1 MKKLSLLLLLLISV
15 FTAAAQKKQI
25 DTLRLALSNAK
36 TDTMRYQALRKL
48 DSTYYLFNPDSSIIF
63 AQQGYLLAKKNNW
76 VLNQSKCLN
85 GMANAY
91 SSLGDYVKS
100 ISFYFKALRIGG
112 ELNDLFEM
120 SLINDNIGATYI
132 QAQDYRK
139 ALPYLRLGLKQ
150 SNTFALSHK
159 LLFIHKHLRAIIY
172 LNLGECYLDMHRADS
187 AGYYLNI
194 CYDDSKKLNLTNL
207 IGSVQRDMGEVE
219 AGKENKSGALQFF
232 RQAVINDKAI
242 DDGEDMSIAYL
253 STANL
258 YHKYKQQDSAE
269 YYAQKALETAAAG
282 KYEQDV
288 LNAGKA
294 LYTFYDEDN
303 NLPQAYKYFKITT
316 AANDSLYSQD
326 KVKQLLSLD
335 FDEKQRQED
344 IEAAKTENRNTVRFY
359 VLLAGLAVLLLLVI
373 IFWFANK
380 QRKKAYNLLQR
391 QKQETDLQRTKV
403 EHTLGEL
410 KATQTQ
416 LVESYNSISVLSQI
430 GKEITSTLNLD
441 TILNTVY
448 EKVNELMEASV
459 FGIGIFISDEDS
471 IDYRMAIEDGRRYTP
486 YRRKMDNKNQLPV
499 WCIENNKE
507 VFINNVQKE
516 YINYI
521 SEYAEVNHATLEDGS
536 KFKSPVSLIYL
547 PLTVEEKVI
556 GLITVQSFREDAYTH
571 QHLDILK
578 TLASYTSAALYNA
591 NSFETL
597 QATVNEL
604 QLTQKQLIQ
613 SEKMASLGE
622 LTAGIAHEI
631 QNPLNFVN
639 NFSDLNTELI
649 DEMEQELAKGDLAG
663 IKAISL
669 NIKENEK
676 KINMHGKRADSIVKG
691 MLQHSQ
697 SGSGKKEPANINTL
711 ANEYMRL
718 SYHGL
723 RAKDKSFNAELITH
737 FDPALPKINVVQQ
750 DIGRVL
756 LNLFNNAFYAVNQ
769 KAKTAG
775 ADYKPEVMVTTYAE
789 NGQVVIKVKDNG
801 IGIPDSIKEKIMQP
815 FFTTKPT
822 GEGTGLGLSLTYDM
836 VVKGHDGSISVDT
849 REGEFTEF
857 IIKLPSTDGINYKG

>member
-1 MKKLSLLLLLLISV
+1 MKKTTALTLLLFSL
-15 FTAAAQKKQI
+15 FTAAAQKKRI
-25 DTLRLALSNAK
+25 DTLRLALSKAK
-36 TDTMRYQALRKL
+36 TDTMRYEALRNL
-48 DSTYYLFNPDSSIIF
+48 GVAYYNPNPDSAIIF
-63 AQQGYLLAKKNNW
+63 GQQGYLLAKKNNW
-76 VLNQSKCLN
+76 ALNQVKCLN
-85 GMANAY
+85 NMANDY
-91 SSLGDYVKS
+91 GSLGDYVKS
-100 ISFYFKALRIGG
+100 LQFFFKALKIAR
-112 ELNDLFEM
+112 ELNDLYEM
-120 SLINDNIGATYI
+120 SVVNVNIGYSYI
-132 QAQDYRK
+132 LRQDYKK
-139 ALPYLRLGLKQ
+139 APPYLRLAQKQ
-150 SNTFALSHK
+150 FNTFALSHK
-159 LLFIHKHLRAIIY
+159 LLFKHKRSRAIIY
-172 LNLGECYLDMHRADS
+172 IIAGEFYLDTHQADS
-187 AGYYLNI
+187 AAYYLNI
-194 CYDDSKKLNLTNL
+194 CYDDSKKLNLTDVT
-207 IGSVQRDMGEVE
+207 GPVQRDLGEVE
-219 AGKENKSGALQFF
+219 AEKGNKSAALQFF
-232 RQAVINDKAI
+232 RQAVINDKAD
-242 DDGEDMSIAYL
+242 DDGENVSIAYL

-269 YYAQKALETAAAG
+269 YYAQKALEAAAAG
-282 KYEQDV
+282 KFEQDV
-288 LNAGKA
+288 LNAGKV

-303 NLPQAYKYFKITT
+303 NLLQAYKYFKITT
-316 AANDSLYSQD
+316 AAKDSLYSQD

-344 IEAAKTENRNTVRFY
+344 IEAAKTENRNAIRFY
-359 VLLAGLAVLLLLVI
+359 VLLAGLAVLLLLVV

-380 QRKKAYNLLQR
+380 QRKKAYHLLQR

-410 KATQTQ
+410 KATQTELIQ
-416 LVESYNSISVLSQI
+416 SYNSISVLSQI

-459 FGIGIFISDEDS
+459 FGIGIFIPEEES

-507 VFINNVQKE
+507 VFINNVRKE
-516 YINYI
+516 YTNYI
-521 SEYAEVNHATLEDGS
+521 SEYTEVDHVRLDDGS
-536 KFKSPVSLIYL
+536 RFKSPVSLIYL

-556 GLITVQSFREDAYTH
+556 GLITVQSFREGAYTH

-591 NSFETL
+591 SSFETL
-597 QATVNEL
+597 QTTVNEL

-639 NFSDLNTELI
+639 NFSEVSAELI
-649 DEMEQELAKGDLAG
+649 NELMEGPFQQLQAIAKTEADG
-663 IKAISL
+663 IFADI
-669 NIKENEK
+669 IENLQ
-676 KINMHGKRADSIVKG
+676 KITHHGKRADAIVKG

-711 ANEYMRL
+711 ADEYMRL
-718 SYHGL
+718 AYHGL
-723 RAKDKSFNAELITH
+723 RAKDKSFNAEMITD
-737 FDPALPKINVVQQ
+737 FDARLPKISVIPQ
-750 DIGRVL
+750 DIGRVM

-769 KAKTAG
+769 KSKTAA
-775 ADYKPEVMVTTYAE
+775 ADYKPEITVTTSVE
-789 NGQVVIKVKDNG
+789 NKQVVIKVKDNG
-801 IGIPDSIKEKIMQP
+801 NGIPDAIKEKIMQP

-836 VVKGHDGSISVDT
+836 VVKGHGGRIKVDSVESEGS
-849 REGEFTEF
+849 EFV
-857 IIKLPSTDGINYKG
+857 IQLPLN

>member
-1 MKKLSLLLLLLISV
+1 MKKTATLTLLLFTL

-25 DTLRLALSNAK
+25 DTLRLALSKAK
-36 TDTMRYQALRKL
+36 TDTMRFEALRSL
-48 DSTYYLFNPDSSIIF
+48 GRAYYISSPDSSIIF
-63 AQQGYLLAKKNNW
+63 SQQGYSLAKKNNW
-76 VLNQSKCLN
+76 AQNQAKCLN

-91 SSLGDYVKS
+91 SNLGDYVKATL
-100 ISFYFKALRIGG
+100 FHLKALRIS
-112 ELNDLFEM
+112 EDINDLVGASTM
-120 SLINDNIGATYI
+120 NNNIGSTYI
-132 QAQDYRK
+132 QQQDYKK
-139 ALPYLRLGLKQ
+139 ALTYLRLAQKQ
-150 SNTFALSHK
+150 LNTFALSHK
-159 LLFIHKHLRAIIY
+159 LLLNHKSLRTVIY
-172 LNLGECYLDMHRADS
+172 LNTGECYLDMHQADS
-187 AGYYLNI
+187 AAYYLNI
-194 CYDDSKKLNLTNL
+194 SYNDSKKLNLTDL
-207 IGSVQRDMGEVE
+207 IGNIQRDLGEVE
-219 AGKENKSGALQFF
+219 AEKGNKSGALQFF
-232 RQAVINDKAI
+232 RQAVINDKAV
-242 DDGEDMSIAYL
+242 DDGQNESIACL

-288 LNAGKA
+288 LNAGKV
-294 LYTFYDEDN
+294 LYTFYDEDH

-316 AANDSLYSQD
+316 AAKDSLYSQD

-335 FDEKQRQED
+335 FDEKQRLQE
-344 IEAAKTENRNTVRFY
+344 IEAAKTENRNTIRFY
-359 VLLAGLAVLLLLVI
+359 MLFAGLAVLLLLVV

-380 QRKKAYNLLQR
+380 QRKKAYDLLHR

-416 LVESYNSISVLSQI
+416 LIQSYNSISVLSHI

-459 FGIGIFISDEDS
+459 FGIGIFIPEEES
-471 IDYRMAIEDGRRYTP
+471 IDYRMAIEDGRRYMP

-507 VFINNVQKE
+507 VFINNVRKE
-516 YINYI
+516 YTNYI
-521 SEYAEVNHATLEDGS
+521 SEYVEVDHARLDDGS
-536 KFKSPVSLIYL
+536 RFKSPVSLIYL

-556 GLITVQSFREDAYTH
+556 GLITVQSFSEGAYTH

-591 NSFETL
+591 NSFQTL
-597 QATVNEL
+597 QTTVNEL

-649 DEMEQELAKGDLAG
+649 DEMEQEVAKGNLAE

-669 NIKENEK
+669 NIKENEQ

-697 SGSGKKEPANINTL
+697 SGSGKKELTNINTL
-711 ANEYMRL
+711 ADEYMRL
-718 SYHGL
+718 AYHGL
-723 RAKDKSFNAELITH
+723 RAKDKSFNAEMVTG
-737 FDPALPKINVVQQ
+737 FDTRLPKINVIPQ
-750 DIGRVL
+750 DIGRVM

-769 KAKTAG
+769 KKKVAG
-775 ADYKPEVMVTTYAE
+775 GDYKPEVTVTTQTE
-789 NGQVVIKVKDNG
+789 NGSLLIKVKANG
-801 IGIPDSIKEKIMQP
+801 VGIPDAIKEKIMQP

-836 VVKGHDGSISVDT
+836 VVKGHGGRIEVNT
-849 REGEFTEF
+849 KEGEFTEF
-857 IIKLPSTDGINYKG
+857 IVELPSNSAS

>member
-1 MKKLSLLLLLLISV
+1 MKKLSLLLLLLLTI
-15 FTAAAQKKQI
+15 FFAAAQKKQI
-25 DTLRLALSNAK
+25 DTLRLALSKAK
-36 TDTMRYQALRKL
+36 TDTIRYEALRNL
-48 DSTYYLFNPDSSIIF
+48 GNAYYLPNPDSAIIF
-63 AQQGYLLAKKNNW
+63 GQQGYLLAKKNNW
-76 VLNQSKCLN
+76 ALNQAKCLSN
-85 GMANAY
+85 MANAY
-91 SSLGDYVKS
+91 GVLGDYAKS
-100 ISFYFKALRIGG
+100 MSFYLKALRIDG
-112 ELNDLFEM
+112 ELNDLYLM
-120 SLINDNIGATYI
+120 SVVNDNIGATYI
-132 QAQDYRK
+132 QEQDYKK
-139 ALPYLRLGLKQ
+139 ALPYLRLAQKQ

-159 LLFIHKHLRAIIY
+159 LLFIHKHNRAVIY
-172 LNLGECYLDMHRADS
+172 INIGECYLYMHQADS
-187 AGYYLNI
+187 AAYYLNLSYND
-194 CYDDSKKLNLTNL
+194 CKKLNITDV
-207 IGSVQRDMGEVE
+207 IGNVQRDLGEVQAE
-219 AGKENKSGALQFF
+219 KGNKSGALQFF
-232 RQAVINDKAI
+232 RQAVLNAKAI
-242 DDGEDMSIAYL
+242 DDGEGMSVALL

-269 YYAQKALETAAAG
+269 YYAQKALEAAQAG
-282 KYEQDV
+282 KFEQDV
-288 LNAGKA
+288 LNAGKV
-294 LYTFYDEDN
+294 LYTFYDEDH

-316 AANDSLYSQD
+316 AAKDSLYSQD

-335 FDEKQRQED
+335 FDEKERLQE

-359 VLLAGLAVLLLLVI
+359 VLLAGLAVLLLLVV

-416 LVESYNSISVLSQI
+416 LIQSYNSISVLSQI

-459 FGIGIFISDEDS
+459 FGIGIFIPEEES
-471 IDYRMAIEDGRRYTP
+471 IDYRMAIEDGRRYKP

-507 VFINNVQKE
+507 VFINNVSKD
-516 YINYI
+516 YTNYI
-521 SEYAEVNHATLEDGS
+521 SAYEEVDHARLDDGS

-597 QATVNEL
+597 QTTVNEL

-639 NFSDLNTELI
+639 NFSDVNRELLEELKAESEKPKAERNEQLEIELI
-649 DEMEQELAKGDLAG
+649 NDV
-663 IKAISL
+663 I
-669 NIKENEK
+669 ENEV
-676 KINMHGKRADSIVKG
+676 KINHHGKRADSIVKG

-697 SGSGKKEPANINTL
+697 SGSRAKEPTNINAL
-711 ANEYMRL
+711 ADEYMRL
-718 SYHGL
+718 AYHGL
-723 RAKDKSFNAELITH
+723 RSKDKSFNAELITH
-737 FDPALPKINVVQQ
+737 LDARLPKINVIPQ
-750 DIGRVL
+750 DIGRVM

-769 KAKTAG
+769 KQKTAK
-775 ADYKPEVMVTTYAE
+775 ADYKPEITVTTSVE
-789 NGQVVIKVKDNG
+789 NKQVVIKVKDNG
-801 IGIPDSIKEKIMQP
+801 IGIPD
-815 FFTTKPT
+815 
-822 GEGTGLGLSLTYDM
+822 
-836 VVKGHDGSISVDT
+836 VDK
-849 REGEFTEF
+849 R
-857 IIKLPSTDGINYKG
+857 